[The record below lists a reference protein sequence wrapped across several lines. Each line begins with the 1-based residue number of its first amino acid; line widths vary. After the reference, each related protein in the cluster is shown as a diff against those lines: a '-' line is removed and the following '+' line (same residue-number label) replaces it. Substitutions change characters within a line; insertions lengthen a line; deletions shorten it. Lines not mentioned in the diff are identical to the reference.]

1 MPGWNT
7 EEGDLAL
14 RAALADSCLVSSQ
27 SGRSG
32 SVPAPIRKASS
43 DDYEAAARLNRQVQK
58 QARRG
63 VTHAVPFRIA
73 GHTHGGCLRGMSTPR
88 RR

>member
-1 MPGWNT
+1 MPG
-7 EEGDLAL
+7 GILRRADLAL

-58 QARRG
+58 Q
-63 VTHAVPFRIA
+63 HAEA
-73 GHTHGGCLRGMSTPR
+73 
-88 RR
+88 